1 MLKPCW
7 VTFRFLGFQSVRGDI
22 CELEKRDSS
31 STVIFCKMNIQEV
44 LHFTYKVCRQ
54 GFLAVATIHM
64 LEIHTK
70 IINDT
75 VSKCYAI

>member
-1 MLKPCW
+1 
-7 VTFRFLGFQSVRGDI
+7 
-22 CELEKRDSS
+22 
-31 STVIFCKMNIQEV
+31 MNIQKV

-64 LEIHTK
+64 LQIHTK

-75 VSKCYAI
+75 VSKCYAMQTEKRRAKEESS

>member
-1 MLKPCW
+1 
-7 VTFRFLGFQSVRGDI
+7 
-22 CELEKRDSS
+22 
-31 STVIFCKMNIQEV
+31 MNIQKV

-64 LEIHTK
+64 LQIHTK

-75 VSKCYAI
+75 VSKCYAMQTEKRRAKEESSSF